1 MNKQMKDSGN
11 LTARTKTY
19 TIRLGFWTGTW
30 VLSTAVAAFGPKF
43 LWNFNTSLSIVGVLI
58 HLGIGFGMIL
68 ANKWYLNAVDELMRK
83 IQLEAMALT
92 LGVGLVVGM
101 SYELLED
108 IKLISF
114 EPQIPH
120 LIMLMGFTYIIGII
134 LGNRRYQ

>member
-1 MNKQMKDSGN
+1 
-11 LTARTKTY
+11 
-19 TIRLGFWTGTW
+19 
-30 VLSTAVAAFGPKF
+30 
-43 LWNFNTSLSIVGVLI
+43 
-58 HLGIGFGMIL
+58 
-68 ANKWYLNAVDELMRK
+68 VDELMRK

>member
-1 MNKQMKDSGN
+1 MNKQMNDSGN
-11 LTARTKTY
+11 LTARTKTH

-68 ANKWYLNAVDELMRK
+68 ANNRYLNAVDELMRK

>member
-1 MNKQMKDSGN
+1 MNKQMNDSGN
-11 LTARTKTY
+11 LTARTKTH

-68 ANKWYLNAVDELMRK
+68 ANKRYLNAVDELMRK

-108 IKLISF
+108 IKLSSF
-114 EPQIPH
+114 EPEISH
-120 LIMLMGFTYIIGII
+120 LIMLMGFTYVIGII

>member
-1 MNKQMKDSGN
+1 MNKQMNDSGN
-11 LTARTKTY
+11 LTARTKKS

-68 ANKWYLNAVDELMRK
+68 ANKRDLNALDELMRK

-114 EPQIPH
+114 EPEIGH
-120 LIMLMGFTYIIGII
+120 LIILMAFTYCIGII
-134 LGNRRYQ
+134 LNNRRYQ

>member
-1 MNKQMKDSGN
+1 MNKQMKDSDN
-11 LTARTKTY
+11 LKTRTKTH
-19 TIRLGFWTGTW
+19 TIHLAFWTGTW
-30 VLSTAVAAFGPKF
+30 VLSTAVTAYGPKL
-43 LWNFNTSLSIVGVLI
+43 LWNFNSLLSIVGVLI

-68 ANKWYLNAVDELMRK
+68 ANKRYLNAVDELMRK

-92 LGVGLVVGM
+92 LGVGLVVGI

-114 EPQIPH
+114 EPEIGH
-120 LIMLMGFTYIIGII
+120 LIILMAFTYCIGII

>member
-1 MNKQMKDSGN
+1 MYKQMNDSGN
-11 LTARTKTY
+11 LAARTKKN
-19 TIRLGFWTGTW
+19 TIHLGFWTGTW

-68 ANKWYLNAVDELMRK
+68 ANKRYLNAVDELMRK

-92 LGVGLVVGM
+92 LGVGLVVGI

-114 EPQIPH
+114 EPEIGH
-120 LIMLMGFTYIIGII
+120 LIILMAFTYCIGII
-134 LGNRRYQ
+134 LNNRRYQ

>member
-1 MNKQMKDSGN
+1 MNKQMNDSGN
-11 LTARTKTY
+11 LTARTKTH

-58 HLGIGFGMIL
+58 QLGIGFGMIL
-68 ANKWYLNAVDELMRK
+68 ANKRYLNVVDELMRK

>member
-1 MNKQMKDSGN
+1 MNKQMNDSGN
-11 LTARTKTY
+11 LTARTKTH

-68 ANKWYLNAVDELMRK
+68 ANKQYLNALDELMRK

-114 EPQIPH
+114 EPEISH
-120 LIMLMGFTYIIGII
+120 LIMLMGFTYVIGII

>member
-1 MNKQMKDSGN
+1 MNKQMNDSGN
-11 LTARTKTY
+11 LTARTKTH

-30 VLSTAVAAFGPKF
+30 VLSTAVAAFGPKI

-58 HLGIGFGMIL
+58 HLGSGFGMIL
-68 ANKWYLNAVDELMRK
+68 ANKRYLNAVDELMRK

-114 EPQIPH
+114 EPDISH
-120 LIMLMGFTYIIGII
+120 LIMLMACTYIIGII

>member
-1 MNKQMKDSGN
+1 
-11 LTARTKTY
+11 
-19 TIRLGFWTGTW
+19 
-30 VLSTAVAAFGPKF
+30 
-43 LWNFNTSLSIVGVLI
+43 
-58 HLGIGFGMIL
+58 
-68 ANKWYLNAVDELMRK
+68 
-83 IQLEAMALT
+83 MALT